1 MSQLPLEGYRAL
13 DLTDEKG
20 FSCGCIL
27 GDLGADV
34 IKVEPPGGE
43 PSRKIGP
50 FYKDIVDPE
59 KSLYWFAYNTNKRG
73 VTLNL
78 GLRDGQ
84 EIFKKLAETAH
95 FIIESFSPGYL
106 DSLGLGY
113 SSLSRIN
120 QAIILTSITPF
131 GQAGPYSHYKAS
143 DIVEMGMCGLM
154 YLCGDPDRPP
164 VRISF
169 PQAYLHAGAEAA
181 VGTLIAHYHREGTG
195 EGQWVDVSA
204 QEAAYMTT
212 MNASLFWPLERR
224 PLKRAGAWRTG
235 LTSGA
240 LQRQIWR
247 CQDGYVNMPIYGGLV
262 GAKTNRA
269 LAEWMYVE
277 GMSDDYLQSINWSN
291 FDLTGVDQETWDH
304 IEKLMGKFFLNRS
317 KEELYSQGLRRGIMI
332 YPVYTAE
339 DIAKD
344 AQLEARKYWIPVEH
358 PELGETITY
367 PGAIAK
373 TSLTSSV
380 KKRAPLIGEHNQ
392 EVYQELGFTR
402 DKLLSLK
409 EAGVI

>member
-1 MSQLPLEGYRAL
+1 MSQLPLAGYRAL

-78 GLRDGQ
+78 ELRDGQ
-84 EIFKKLAETAH
+84 EIFKKLAKTAH
-95 FIIESFSPGYL
+95 FIIESFSPGHL

-120 QAIILTSITPF
+120 QSIIFTSITPF
-131 GQAGPYSHYKAS
+131 GQTGPYSHYKAS

-181 VGTLIAHYHREGTG
+181 VGTLVAHYYREGTG

-212 MNASLFWPLERR
+212 MNAPLFWPLERR

-235 LTSGA
+235 LTSGV

-247 CQDGYVNMPIYGGLV
+247 CEDGYINMPIYGGQV

-269 LAEWMYVE
+269 LTEWMHNE
-277 GMSDDYLQSINWSN
+277 GMSDDFLQSIDWLS
-291 FDLTGVDQETWDH
+291 FDMTTLDQKTWNH
-304 IEKLMGKFFLNRS
+304 IEGLMQKFFLDHS

-332 YPVYTAE
+332 YPVYTTE
-339 DIAKD
+339 DIAED
-344 AQLEARKYWIPVEH
+344 AQLEAREYWVPVEH

-373 TSLTSSV
+373 TSLTSQV

-392 EVYQELGFTR
+392 EIYQELGFAK
-402 DKLLSLK
+402 DELSSLK